1 MLMGALHVFWAVFHF
16 LGSKDDWYVAVG
28 RRGGEALGGSG
39 NGGVA
44 VGGRGGGF
52 GSARYSWD
60 RHRQTDRQ
68 IGRWIDIITDRHMY
82 MYNCDFFLTFGH
94 ISSCSHCPKRRVGWA
109 QFYRRAHV
117 AGGLGAI
124 RAVCRAW
131 QAF

>member
-1 MLMGALHVFWAVFHF
+1 M
-16 LGSKDDWYVAVG
+16 AVG

-82 MYNCDFFLTFGH
+82 MYNCDFFSNL
-94 ISSCSHCPKRRVGWA
+94 
-109 QFYRRAHV
+109 RAHFFVLALSQTSGGVGTILPSGSRCWRFGRDPCSVSRV
-117 AGGLGAI
+117 ASLLNFFGLVHTSGKSPGFRNI
-124 RAVCRAW
+124 PGD
-131 QAF
+131 